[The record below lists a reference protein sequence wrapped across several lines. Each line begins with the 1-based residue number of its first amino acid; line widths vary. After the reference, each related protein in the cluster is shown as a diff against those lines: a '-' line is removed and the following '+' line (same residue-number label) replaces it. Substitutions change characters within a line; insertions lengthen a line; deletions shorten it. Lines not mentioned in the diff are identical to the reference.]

1 MGLLRV
7 MVASFACTLGFVY
20 WFWLSHSCLAFVYR
34 LALTSGR
41 LAFSRRF
48 GLADSLIFTN
58 MLGVFDMLAV
68 VCMMPGFTFTKMLGR
83 VYVCVATIVRSYC
96 SRCDIATTKLIGRCA
111 C

>member
-7 MVASFACTLGFVY
+7 MVASFASTLGFFDGLRFTY
-20 WFWLSHSCLAFVYR
+20 SCLAFVYR

-58 MLGVFDMLAV
+58 MLGVFDMLAI

-83 VYVCVATIVRSYC
+83 VYVSVATIVRSYC
-96 SRCDIATTKLIGRCA
+96 SRCHIATTKLIGRCA